1 MNSAF
6 NNIKEYF
13 HTDWAAMTFHDWLG
27 LVITVIVF
35 ILMVTVYL
43 YVFNPANKEEL
54 ESRRYI
60 PLEEDSINM
69 EEKR

>member
-1 MNSAF
+1 MNS
-6 NNIKEYF
+6 IKEYF
-13 HTDWAAMTFHDWLG
+13 HTDWAAMSFHDWLG
-27 LVITVIVF
+27 LIITVIVF
-35 ILMVTVYL
+35 LLMIVVYV

-60 PLEEDSINM
+60 PLEEDSANL

>member
-1 MNSAF
+1 MNS
-6 NNIKEYF
+6 IKEYF
-13 HTDWAAMTFHDWLG
+13 HTDWAAMSFHDWLG
-27 LVITVIVF
+27 LIITVIVF
-35 ILMVTVYL
+35 LLMIVVYV

-60 PLEEDSINM
+60 PLEEDSTNL